1 MDNVLHRVKRV
12 PNVAVKLP
20 ALSPPFISADDA
32 ALFAH
37 EAIGNKRDKE
47 YGGAILQHEGGR
59 FYATLPFAGSRR
71 FSDTWPRSLRGLR
84 RLTAR

>member
-12 PNVAVKLP
+12 PNVAVELP

-32 ALFAH
+32 ALLAH

-59 FYATLPFAGSRR
+59 FYALAAAASRIPGPGGSLAM
-71 FSDTWPRSLRGLR
+71 T
-84 RLTAR
+84 